1 MMASGL
7 AVLLLS
13 GCAAP
18 ATIVTPT
25 ARASV
30 VPAPTPEPPSDPI
43 AAFADDYLA
52 GMTNSQKIASMLML
66 HLAGTDGAA
75 LGAFA
80 HETGGGGLIL
90 MGDNVPADESLMT
103 VMTGA
108 MQFDPQLPLLVA
120 IDQEGGWVSRLDS
133 DTAPGADELKFEPVE
148 ATTAAFTSRG
158 ALLKSIGINLNFGI
172 VADVTADPDSFIY
185 ERVLGTDPAGAADRV
200 SAAVTAE
207 RGLVASTIKHFPG
220 HGSAPGDSHSEIPG
234 TAMTAEQW
242 GAGEAIP
249 FRAGIAAGTDAVM
262 FGHLSYSAVDPLPA
276 SLSPSWHQVLR
287 TELGFTGVTITD
299 DMLMLQH
306 ADRPE
311 FADPYQNAVAAVAAG
326 NDMLLYVL
334 PSDPSSEGI
343 NISELIGAIEAAV
356 VSGSIP
362 QQQIDDSAWRLL
374 YLRHTLAAS

>member
-1 MMASGL
+1 
-7 AVLLLS
+7 
-13 GCAAP
+13 
-18 ATIVTPT
+18 
-25 ARASV
+25 
-30 VPAPTPEPPSDPI
+30 
-43 AAFADDYLA
+43 
-52 GMTNSQKIASMLML
+52 MTNSQKIASMLML

-80 HETGGGGLIL
+80 HETGVGGLIL

-172 VADVTADPDSFIY
+172 VADVTAVPDSFIY

-262 FGHLSYSAVDPLPA
+262 FGHLSYSAVDPL
-276 SLSPSWHQVLR
+276 
-287 TELGFTGVTITD
+287 
-299 DMLMLQH
+299 QH